1 MYKRQTPPPAPAAE
15 TPAPAASAAK
25 SRPVPAGVWIGVAAT
40 GVFAIGAG
48 VTGTMALGKTSEYE
62 KANGQDPVKAKG
74 LHDDIKTMNLV
85 TDVLIGAA
93 VVSAGITTY
102 LFIKRPERET
112 GVELRLAPRVGMQ
125 ESGLSLQGSF

>member
-1 MYKRQTPPPAPAAE
+1 MNGITG
-15 TPAPAASAAK
+15 SA
-25 SRPVPAGVWIGVAAT
+25 VL
-40 GVFAIGAG
+40 
-48 VTGTMALGKTSEYE
+48 VTGGSS
-62 KANGQDPVKAKG
+62 G
-74 LHDDIKTMNLV
+74 L
-85 TDVLIGAA
+85 GAA